1 MHKHN
6 AFSLVEMVVVI
17 TILLIILSISIIGV
31 RSMQIS
37 ARDNERKADIET
49 IAMNLETMYAKELRR
64 TATNAVVKPQGSYP
78 PVEGTYSTALTLLPE
93 MTSSL
98 EAGSVTAPEQAK
110 TVQSL
115 QAPYKDVC
123 NTSTSTA
130 TTCFLNPTTM
140 NTRLAPPNITKNDYI
155 YVPFVDETVTP
166 QVLCT
171 LSQVQL
177 GKSCRSFKL
186 YYVLE
191 SSSSVTQT
199 MGSKRK

>member
-17 TILLIILSISIIGV
+17 TILLVILSISIIGV

-78 PVEGTYSTALTLLPE
+78 PVEWPVSGGFTILPE
-93 MTSSL
+93 MKDSL
-98 EAGSVTAPEQAK
+98 EAGSVTAPEK
-110 TVQSL
+110 PKGTQSL
-115 QAPYKDVC
+115 QVYNSSIC
-123 NTSTSTA
+123 STTLFP
-130 TTCFLNPTTM
+130 TTCNLTSASISTQL
-140 NTRLAPPNITKNDYI
+140 TSSNITKDKYI
-155 YVPFVDETVTP
+155 YIPFVDENVTP